1 MAEQVSSLRTGI
13 KYKNTPIGK
22 IPVDWE
28 LVQLGDICEEIYRYP
43 TYYNIKYVEQDGVP
57 EVRGELIKNNGE
69 LSSDPSEYRYIS
81 KETSANFPRT
91 ILHEGDFV
99 LSVRGTM
106 GKIGYI
112 PDRLENA
119 NMTAN
124 LMRISPDRIKVY
136 PLWLKQFFLSDFF
149 QKPLEEA
156 SSATTIKTIKAP
168 ELKAIELPLPL
179 LSEQKKVAEILTT
192 VDEAIEK
199 TDQIIEKTKE
209 AKKGLMQRL
218 FTRGIGHKK
227 FKKTEIEEIPIE
239 WEVVKLKDVAAS
251 QKYSFVDGPF
261 GSNLKSIHYTKQGI
275 PVIQSQSIISG
286 VFKPAEE
293 FYVSEQ
299 KARELERSKVSPGD
313 IVIAKI
319 GVNYGASGTIPKNY
333 PPAVLSGNTMKIT
346 PDPDKVT
353 TEFLQ
358 YLLHYFRAIK
368 VFDKIVSTTAQPAI
382 TLEGTRKI
390 MIPLPPLP
398 EQKQIAGILSSVDQ
412 EIEEETGHREQLE
425 FLKKGL
431 MQVLLIGK
439 IRVSV

>member
-57 EVRGELIKNNGE
+57 EVRGELIRINGE

-112 PDRLENA
+112 SSRLENA

-136 PLWLKQFFLSDFF
+136 PLWLKQFLLSDFF
-149 QKPLEEA
+149 QKRLEEA

-179 LSEQKKVAEILTT
+179 LSEQKKIAEILTT
-192 VDEAIEK
+192 MDEAIEK
-199 TDQIIEKTKE
+199 TSQIIEKTKE

-227 FKKTEIEEIPIE
+227 FKKTEIGEIPVE
-239 WEVVKLKDVAAS
+239 WEVGEISNYGEILTGNTPPTNVPQYYGNEYPFVSPFDLGNKRIIRKTEKYLSKEGFAVARALPANS
-251 QKYSFVDGPF
+251 VLVVCI
-261 GSNLKSIHYTKQGI
+261 GSTIGKTGI
-275 PVIQSQSIISG
+275 AGTELATNQQINSIICKNSDYNF
-286 VFKPAEE
+286 VYYYATFINQEFKQLAGTQAVPILNKGNFSKVKVAIPPL
-293 FYVSEQ
+293 SEQ
-299 KARELERSKVSPGD
+299 NE
-313 IVIAKI
+313 I
-319 GVNYGASGTIPKNY
+319 G
-333 PPAVLSGNTMKIT
+333 
-346 PDPDKVT
+346 
-353 TEFLQ
+353 
-358 YLLHYFRAIK
+358 
-368 VFDKIVSTTAQPAI
+368 
-382 TLEGTRKI
+382 
-390 MIPLPPLP
+390 
-398 EQKQIAGILSSVDQ
+398 GILSAIDDK
-412 EIEEETGHREQLE
+412 IEKELDHKAQLE
-425 FLKKGL
+425 SLKKGL
-431 MQVLLIGK
+431 MQVLLTGK
-439 IRVSV
+439 IRVL